1 MSEPRP
7 LRPSRHVWIVLILLS
22 AVVISGRILI
32 SGFVGNIGLLLLVHS
47 FASSDLLELRIN
59 NSDVSGQEQAQH
71 WLQAAVALNHGNRGA
86 IRGLGFALASQGR
99 ESEALATWRDAEAPT
114 DLFITRGNLARATGR
129 FETALKWYQRANA
142 LPAAGSDGWYYEG
155 LTYGMLGQWDSA
167 RRAHEQAITLNSFD
181 AVGRSSPYYRLG
193 VIYQQ
198 HTQPPRLDKALNAYN
213 IAVALNDFT
222 QVSEAA
228 DSYYKRGII
237 YEAQGR
243 DPKYA
248 LPEYQQAAALNSKHH
263 WAHLKLG
270 ITLYQVDKDISA
282 AEQEIERALE
292 VWPAD
297 TSRKWPYRYLGD
309 MYREA
314 GLPAQAEVAY
324 REALSWDPQD
334 AQVKSSLAKLNQH
347 D

>member
-1 MSEPRP
+1 MSKRRA
-7 LRPSRHVWIVLILLS
+7 LHSSHLLWIFVILLS
-22 AVVISGRILI
+22 FAALSWRTFISSLAGN
-32 SGFVGNIGLLLLVHS
+32 VGMLLLARSLD
-47 FASSDLLELRIN
+47 SSDPLELESSSI
-59 NSDVSGQEQAQH
+59 DVREREQAQH

-86 IRGLGFALASQGR
+86 ISGLGFVLASQGR
-99 ESEALATWRDAEAPT
+99 ENEALAAWRDAEAPA
-114 DLFITRGNLARATGR
+114 DLFISRGNLARATGR
-129 FETALKWYQRANA
+129 VETALKWYQRANA
-142 LPAAGSDGWYYEG
+142 LPAAGSDGWHYEG
-155 LTYGMLGQWDSA
+155 LTYGMLGDWDSA
-167 RRAHEQAITLNSFD
+167 RQAHEQAISLNSFD

-198 HTQPPRLDKALNAYN
+198 YTQPPRLDKALNAYN
-213 IAVALNDFT
+213 MAVALNDFT
-222 QVSEAA
+222 QVSETA

-270 ITLYQVDKDISA
+270 ITRYQVDKDISA

-297 TSRKWPYRYLGD
+297 TSRKWPYRFLGD

-314 GLPAQAEVAY
+314 GMKTQAEAAY
-324 REALSWDPQD
+324 REALSWDPRD
-334 AQVKSSLAKLNQH
+334 EQVKSSLAKLVQH